1 VAGEVKQR
9 SRPAGGDFEKI
20 FKRFKREVERE
31 KILQEIKGREF
42 FEPASRQR
50 RLKRIRKTKTR
61 P

>member
-1 VAGEVKQR
+1 MAGEVKRR
-9 SRPAGGDFEKI
+9 SRPGDDFEKI

-61 P
+61 

>member
-1 VAGEVKQR
+1 VAGEVKRR
-9 SRPAGGDFEKI
+9 SRPAEDFEKI

-61 P
+61 